1 MAYFSAMYNYMKILF
16 LSLVLCAFH
25 GTASAQTVAQ
35 KLAEAFRDFE
45 ADPQMKSGIASLYVI
60 DAATG
65 KVVFEKNGLTGL
77 APAST
82 QKIITSA
89 TAYMALGKDFRYR
102 TELAVDGP
110 VEGGKLKG
118 SIYILP
124 SGDPTL
130 GSWRWN
136 ETKEA
141 AVLRRMKESIRKAGI
156 NQYSTLVVDEEGWN
170 YEIIPDG
177 WIWQDIG
184 NYYGAG
190 AGALNWRENQY
201 DLILRSGNNLGDPV
215 TVAGTQPKLYNY
227 NIVSHATSAA
237 KGSGDNA
244 YIYFPQ
250 NSGTG
255 VVRGTI
261 PVEESRFVISG
272 AMPSSRDQLVLTLA
286 DSLSKSGI
294 RSTAPTGL
302 VKPQINKSRM
312 KIIHTEQSPPLDSI
326 VYWFN
331 RRSINLYGEALLKT
345 IAFQKT
351 KKADAD
357 KGVDIVQDTWKERGI
372 APTELNMVDGSGLSP
387 LNRVTTHA
395 QATILLHARNTPWFS
410 GFYLSLPEYN
420 GMKMKSGTIRGAKGY
435 TGYHRSASG
444 TEYVFSFLV
453 NNYNGTAS
461 GIVQKMYRVLDVLK

>member
-1 MAYFSAMYNYMKILF
+1 MYNYTKILLF
-16 LSLVLCAFH
+16 FLVLCAF
-25 GTASAQTVAQ
+25 GGKASAQTATQ
-35 KLAEAFRDFE
+35 KLAAAFRDFE
-45 ADPQMKSGIASLYVI
+45 ADAQMKSGLASLYVME
-60 DAATG
+60 AATG
-65 KVVFEKNGLTGL
+65 KIVFEKNGMIGM

-89 TAYMALGKDFRYR
+89 TAYTILGKDFRYR
-102 TELAVDGP
+102 TQWAIDEAV
-110 VEGGKLKG
+110 EAGKLNG

-130 GSWRWN
+130 GSWRWS

-141 AVLRRMKESIRKAGI
+141 AVIRRVRESIRKAGI
-156 NQYSTLVVDEEGWN
+156 SQYSNLAVDEEGWN
-170 YEIIPDG
+170 DEVIPDG

-190 AGALNWRENQY
+190 AAALNWRENQY
-201 DLILRSGNNLGDPV
+201 DLILRSGNSIGDPV
-215 TVAGTQPKLYNY
+215 TVTGTQPKLYNY
-227 NIVSHATSAA
+227 DFVSYATSAA

-250 NSGTG
+250 NASTEIL
-255 VVRGTI
+255 RGTI
-261 PVEESRFVISG
+261 PVGESRFVISG
-272 AMPSSRDQLVLTLA
+272 ALPSSRDQFILTLA
-286 DSLSKSGI
+286 DSLSRSGI
-294 RSTAPTGL
+294 RSTMAQSGHKRA
-302 VKPQINKSRM
+302 VNESRM
-312 KIIHTEQSPPLDSI
+312 KIIHTELSPPLDSI

-331 RRSINLYGEALLKT
+331 KKSINLYGEALLKT
-345 IAFQKT
+345 MALQKT

-357 KGVDIVQDTWKERGI
+357 KGVDLVQDTWKERGI

-395 QATILLHARNTPWFS
+395 QATILLHARKEPWFN

-420 GMKMKSGTIRGAKGY
+420 GMKMKSGTIRGVKGF

-444 TEYVFSFLV
+444 MEYVFSFLV
-453 NNYNGTAS
+453 NNYNGTS
-461 GIVQKMYRVLDVLK
+461 SNIVQKMYRVLDVLK

>member
-1 MAYFSAMYNYMKILF
+1 MAYFSAMYNYMKLLF

-45 ADPQMKSGIASLYVI
+45 SDPQMKSGIASLYVI

-65 KVVFEKNGLTGL
+65 KVVFERNGLVGL

-102 TELAVDGP
+102 TELAVDAAP
-110 VEGGKLKG
+110 EKGKKG
-118 SIYILP
+118 LIYILP

-136 ETKEA
+136 ETKET
-141 AVLRRMKESIRKAGI
+141 AVLRRVTESIRKAGI
-156 NQYSTLVVDEEGWN
+156 TQYSGIFVDQEGWN
-170 YEIIPDG
+170 YEVIPDG

-190 AGALNWRENQY
+190 AAALNWRENQY
-201 DLILRSGNNLGDPV
+201 DLILRSGNSLGDPV
-215 TVAGTQPKLYNY
+215 TVVATQPKLYNY
-227 NIVSHATSAA
+227 NFVSYVTSAA

-250 NSGTG
+250 NSNTG
-255 VVRGTI
+255 IVRGTI
-261 PVEESRFVISG
+261 PVEENRFVISG
-272 AMPSSRDQLVLTLA
+272 AMPSSREQFVLTLA
-286 DSLSKSGI
+286 DSLSKWGI
-294 RSTAPTGL
+294 RNQAPAGL
-302 VKPQINKSRM
+302 VKPEINRGRM

-395 QATILLHARNTPWFS
+395 QATILLHARNTSWFS
-410 GFYLSLPEYN
+410 GFYLSLPEFN
-420 GMKMKSGTIRGAKGY
+420 GMKMKSGTIRGAKGF

-444 TEYVFSFLV
+444 TEYVFSFIV

-461 GIVQKMYRVLDVLK
+461 NIVQKMYKVLDILK